1 MLNSSYYEAILQ
13 LRTKNDEVYNLV
25 LNQVKKRKN
34 IFVSKTVAQKNGL
47 DVYLSDQK
55 FAKALGK
62 KLKNSFHGEVKFS
75 RKLYGYNRGKGKKIY
90 RLTVLFRL
98 E

>member
-13 LRTKNDEVYNLV
+13 LRTKKDAVYDYV

-34 IFVSKTVAQKNGL
+34 VFVSKTITQKNGL
-47 DVYLSDQK
+47 DLYLSEQK
-55 FAKALGK
+55 FAKALGA
-62 KLKNSFHGEVKFS
+62 KLKEAFRGEVKYS
-75 RKLYGYNRGKGKKIY
+75 RKLYGYNRGKGKRVY